1 MASSV
6 LNTIYNQYLTTYM
19 PKKNDTRYDAH
30 KRSELKS
37 IYNSMAKVNRD
48 APLYKFDNSVETK
61 NYVIGIKEEA
71 CQLQNSIISIMDNR
85 DSVNFNNKIAYTSN
99 ENIATAKY
107 IGENEQNLITDLDN
121 NNADGSVI
129 SKNALVKEYDIEVV
143 SLATPQ
149 VNLGKYL
156 PKDELSLKPSD
167 YSFDVAVNAQGYEF
181 QYSINEGETNFD
193 VQKKLSRLINNSGI
207 HLVSSVEQ
215 DGNGNSALKVVSAQV
230 GVNFGQKQQVFSISD
245 NESGR
250 STGSVDYFGLNYVAR
265 EASNS
270 HFKVNGV
277 EASSSSNSFILGKKY
292 EITLNGISSNEG
304 ETVSIGIKPDTEAFV
319 DNITSL
325 IGGYNQFIKSVSEF
339 HETQPKSTDLVNE
352 MQGIASTYG
361 SSMNQIGIALSD
373 DGVMSLDSE
382 TLNHAVISNQ
392 IEDSLSSLKDF
403 SSAILRKSRQVS
415 LNPVS
420 YVDKTVVAYKN
431 PGKTF
436 LSPYVVSVYAGMMF
450 NSYC

>member
-1 MASSV
+1 MANSV
-6 LNTIYNQYLTTYM
+6 MNTVYNQYLTTYV
-19 PKKNDTRYDAH
+19 PKKSNTRYDAH

-48 APLYKFDNSVETK
+48 APLYKFDNSDETK
-61 NYVIGIKEEA
+61 KYVIGIKEDA
-71 CQLQNSIISIMDNR
+71 RQLQNSIISIMDNN

-107 IGENEQNLITDLDN
+107 IGENEQNLIADTDSTK
-121 NNADGSVI
+121 ADGNVI
-129 SKNALVKEYDIEVV
+129 SKNALEKEYDLEVV

-156 PKDELSLKPSD
+156 SKDELSLKPSH
-167 YSFDVAVNAQGYEF
+167 YSFDVSVNGQGYEF
-181 QYSINEGETNFD
+181 QYAVNEGETNFD
-193 VQKKLSRLINNSGI
+193 VQNKLSRLINNSGI
-207 HLVSSVEQ
+207 HLISSVED

-230 GVNFGQKQQVFSISD
+230 GVNFGQKQQVFSIDD
-245 NESGR
+245 NESDK
-250 STGSVDYFGLNYVAR
+250 STSSVEYFGLNYVAR

-292 EITLNGISSNEG
+292 EITLNGISPNEG
-304 ETVSIGIKPDTEAFV
+304 ETVTIGTKPDTEAFV
-319 DNITSL
+319 DNISNL
-325 IGGYNQFIKSVSEF
+325 IGGYNHFIKSVSEF
-339 HETQPKSTDLVNE
+339 QNTQSKSTKLVNE
-352 MQGIASTYG
+352 MQGIANTYG
-361 SSMNQIGIALSD
+361 SSMSQIGIALSD
-373 DGVMSLDSE
+373 DGIMSLDRDN
-382 TLNHAVISNQ
+382 LNSAVLTDQ
-392 IEDSLSSLKDF
+392 IGGALSSLKDF
-403 SSAILRKSRQVS
+403 STAMLRKSRQVS

-420 YVDKTVVAYKN
+420 YVDKTIVAYKN

-436 LSPYVVSVYAGMMF
+436 PSPYVASVYAGMMF

>member
-6 LNTIYNQYLTTYM
+6 LNTVYNQYLTTYM
-19 PKKNDTRYDAH
+19 PKKSGTHYDAH

-48 APLYKFDNSVETK
+48 APLYKFDNSIETK

-71 CQLQNSIISIMDNR
+71 CQLQNSIISIMDNK

-107 IGENEQNLITDLDN
+107 IGENEQNLITDLDSN
-121 NNADGSVI
+121 KADGSVI
-129 SKNALVKEYDIEVV
+129 SKNALIKEYDIEVV

-156 PKDELSLKPSD
+156 PKDEFSLKPSD
-167 YSFDVAVNAQGYEF
+167 YSFDVAVNTQGYEF

-193 VQKKLSRLINNSGI
+193 VQNKLSRLINNSGI
-207 HLVSSVEQ
+207 HLVSSVEE

-230 GVNFGQKQQVFSISD
+230 GVNFGQKQQVFSIGD
-245 NESGR
+245 NESGK
-250 STGSVDYFGLNYVAR
+250 STGSVEYFGLNYVAR

-277 EASSSSNSFILGKKY
+277 EASSSSNSFILDKKY
-292 EITLNGISSNEG
+292 EITLNGISPNEG
-304 ETVSIGIKPDTEAFV
+304 ETVTIGTKPDTEAFV
-319 DNITSL
+319 DNISNL
-325 IGGYNQFIKSVSEF
+325 IGGYNHFIKSVREF
-339 HETQPKSTDLVNE
+339 QSTQSKSTELVDE
-352 MQGIASTYG
+352 MQGIVNVYG
-361 SSMNQIGIALSD
+361 SSMSQIGIALSD
-373 DGVMSLDSE
+373 DGAMSLDRD
-382 TLNHAVISNQ
+382 TLNSAVVTDQ
-392 IEDSLSSLKDF
+392 IESSLSSLKDF
-403 SSAILRKSRQVS
+403 SAAILRKSRQVS
-415 LNPVS
+415 LNPIS
-420 YVDKTVVAYKN
+420 YIDKTVVAYKN

-436 LSPYVVSVYAGMMF
+436 PSPYVASVYAGMMF